1 MRSSK
6 FTESLNKLGL
16 FTGGAVGYH
25 LVDVLLSEYVTN
37 RGASKRDDERAQA
50 VVEANKEAKTFYDY
64 ASEQFR
70 MLHEASQAK
79 SNNNINS
86 PIISKEEVINS
97 LNSIKSHSNSVMSRL
112 SELKIPNWE
121 NSDAYE
127 NLINIQKE
135 VDTLTNILLDSN
147 ITNQYIP
154 HISKLYEYLDSIS
167 LFQEMAL
174 FHIIIFIVLLLT
186 VFNILSVLFGNE
198 IIRYFDLEARFPK
211 LGFFFK
217 LRSSLQKYYLVWN
230 VFILFFVCI
239 ASIGLNLL
247 IFVVK

>member
-1 MRSSK
+1 MISIICYFNFELYFFKMFISFLIFHFIFNK
-6 FTESLNKLGL
+6 FKYSDNKYINLLQRFVVYYICVFCCFYL
-16 FTGGAVGYH
+16 FTYLEIFDTIH
-25 LVDVLLSEYVTN
+25 CDS
-37 RGASKRDDERAQA
+37 DDKGSGDE
-50 VVEANKEAKTFYDY
+50 
-64 ASEQFR
+64 
-70 MLHEASQAK
+70 
-79 SNNNINS
+79 SN
-86 PIISKEEVINS
+86 
-97 LNSIKSHSNSVMSRL
+97 
-112 SELKIPNWE
+112 E
-121 NSDAYE
+121 NSEAYE
-127 NLINIQKE
+127 HMIKLQKE
-135 VDTLTNILLDSN
+135 LDTLTNILLDSD

-167 LFQEMAL
+167 LFQEIAL
-174 FHIIIFIVLLLT
+174 LHIIIFIVLLLT

-230 VFILFFVCI
+230 VFILFIVCI